1 MFCSKL
7 WSGSRGHFQPKL
19 LRTTRL
25 SHITPKIK
33 HNFWFNQRERE
44 TQEIEWR
51 QLLISII
58 SLEHLQR
65 CSVCDSPT
73 VKFIAKRSKC
83 AGLAQEIG
91 FPAPNSCSL
100 LWLVKGATQLCTS
113 RKTCNKLHLTV
124 AQYFWLVDHNDW
136 SRWLAISS
144 SPCIYSSGFKFID
157 GVGQKK

>member
-1 MFCSKL
+1 MVWFTWSLPAKASKNHPTQSYNTQNQTQFL
-7 WSGSRGHFQPKL
+7 IQPE
-19 LRTTRL
+19 
-25 SHITPKIK
+25 
-33 HNFWFNQRERE
+33 RERPKK
-44 TQEIEWR
+44 
-51 QLLISII
+51 LNPDNFLISII

-65 CSVCDSPT
+65 WSVCDSHT

-144 SPCIYSSGFKFID
+144 SPCIYSSGFKVYWW
-157 GVGQKK
+157 GWSKKINS